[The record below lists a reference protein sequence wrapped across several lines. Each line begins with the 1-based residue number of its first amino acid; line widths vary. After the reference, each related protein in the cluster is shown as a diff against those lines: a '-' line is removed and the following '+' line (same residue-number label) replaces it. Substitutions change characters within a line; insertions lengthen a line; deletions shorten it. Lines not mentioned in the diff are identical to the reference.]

1 MRLQEQILK
10 EFNKVYYLLIFCIN
24 YIEQMYEY
32 YVEEKEGINMNNLDV
47 IKRKAVQIFSEE
59 DLDRKLNSGKKLT
72 IKLGADPSRPDL
84 HIGHSVVLRVLK
96 AFQDMGHEVVFVI
109 GDFTGM
115 IGDPSG
121 KSKTRPAL
129 TFEQTRKSAETYLE
143 QATKILDKDKTR
155 IAFNSEWLSKMNFE
169 DVIKLC
175 SKYTVARIMERDD
188 FKNRFENG
196 LPLSMHELL
205 YPLMQ
210 GYDSVALNA
219 DIEIGGTDQ
228 TFNLLV
234 GRDLQKDYNQDPQ
247 IVMTFPLLVGLD
259 GKEKMS
265 KSLDN
270 YIGLNDDPFD
280 KVVKSMKI
288 PDDVLR
294 QYFELATDL
303 SSDRIDEIMDGD
315 IRDAHFEFA
324 RELLKMYDDVSEFDE
339 LKQKYLDVAHG
350 GVRNNIEAV
359 CIDEKQ
365 INVCKLL
372 VKVGFANSKGEAKRM
387 VLGNG
392 VRIDSELVSDVT
404 AVIDLSDGEKVLQ
417 FGKNK
422 FIKVF

>member
-1 MRLQEQILK
+1 
-10 EFNKVYYLLIFCIN
+10 
-24 YIEQMYEY
+24 
-32 YVEEKEGINMNNLDV
+32 MNNLEI
-47 IKRKAVQIFSEE
+47 IKRKAVQIFNEE
-59 DLDRKLNSGKKLT
+59 DLDKKIKSGKKLT

-96 AFQDMGHEVVFVI
+96 QFQDMGHEVVFVI

-121 KSKTRPAL
+121 KSKTRPSL

-155 IAFNSEWLSKMNFE
+155 IAYNSEWLSKMTFE
-169 DVIKLC
+169 DVIKLAG
-175 SKYTVARIMERDD
+175 KYTVARIMERDD
-188 FKNRFENG
+188 FKNRFENN

-210 GYDSVALNA
+210 GYDSVALHA

-234 GRDLQKDYNQDPQ
+234 GRELQKDYDQESQ
-247 IVMTFPLLVGLD
+247 VVMTFPLLVGLD

-270 YIGLNDDPFD
+270 YIGISEEPFT
-280 KVVKSMKI
+280 KLEKSMKI

-303 SSDRIDEIMDGD
+303 PIEEINEIMSGD
-315 IRDAHFEFA
+315 IREAHFRFA
-324 RELLKMYDDVSEFDE
+324 KELLAMYDDVNEFDS
-339 LKQKYLDVAHG
+339 LKEKYLNIAKGGIPTDVEEMKVSEDSA
-350 GVRNNIEAV
+350 NI
-359 CIDEKQ
+359 CD
-365 INVCKLL
+365 LL
-372 VKVGFANSKGEAKRM
+372 VKAGFAASRGEAKRM
-387 VLGNG
+387 VTGNG
-392 VRIDSELVSDVT
+392 VKVNGNPVT
-404 AVIDLSDGEKVLQ
+404 DITTMIETAEEPVIQ

-422 FIKVF
+422 FKKIIKE

>member
-1 MRLQEQILK
+1 MDNFEI
-10 EFNKVYYLLIFCIN
+10 
-24 YIEQMYEY
+24 
-32 YVEEKEGINMNNLDV
+32 
-47 IKRKAVQIFSEE
+47 IKRKAVQIFNEE
-59 DLDRKLNSGKKLT
+59 DLDKKIKSGKKLT

-96 AFQDMGHEVVFVI
+96 QFQDMGHEVVFVI

-121 KSKTRPAL
+121 KSKTRPSL

-155 IAFNSEWLSKMNFE
+155 IAYNSEWLSKMTFE
-169 DVIKLC
+169 DVIKLAG
-175 SKYTVARIMERDD
+175 KYTVARIMERDD
-188 FKNRFENG
+188 FKNRFENN

-234 GRDLQKDYNQDPQ
+234 GRELQKDYDQESQ
-247 IVMTFPLLVGLD
+247 VVMTFPLLVGLD

-270 YIGLNDDPFD
+270 YIGISEEPFT
-280 KVVKSMKI
+280 KLEKSMKI

-303 SSDRIDEIMDGD
+303 PIDEINEIMSGD
-315 IRDAHFEFA
+315 IREAHFRFA
-324 RELLKMYDDVSEFDE
+324 KELLAMYDDVNKFEA
-339 LKQKYLDVAHG
+339 LKQKYLNIAKGGIPDDVETMMVSEDSA
-350 GVRNNIEAV
+350 NI
-359 CIDEKQ
+359 CD
-365 INVCKLL
+365 LL
-372 VKVGFANSKGEAKRM
+372 VSAGFAASRGEAKRM
-387 VLGNG
+387 VTGNG
-392 VRIDSELVSDVT
+392 VKVNGEPVT
-404 AVIDLSDGEKVLQ
+404 DISTMIETSASPVIQ

-422 FIKVF
+422 FKKIIK

>member
-1 MRLQEQILK
+1 
-10 EFNKVYYLLIFCIN
+10 
-24 YIEQMYEY
+24 
-32 YVEEKEGINMNNLDV
+32 MNREDNLDLLEI

-59 DLDRKLNSGKKLT
+59 DLERKIRSGKKLT

-96 AFQDMGHEVVFVI
+96 QFQDMGHEVVFVV

-129 TFEQTRKSAETYLE
+129 SFEETRKSAETYLE
-143 QATKILDKDKTR
+143 QATKILDKDKTKIR
-155 IAFNSEWLSKMNFE
+155 FNSEWLSKMNFN
-169 DVIKLC
+169 DVINLT

-188 FKNRFENG
+188 FKNRFENN

-234 GRDLQKDYNQDPQ
+234 GRELQKDYGQEQ
-247 IVMTFPLLVGLD
+247 QVVMTFPLLVGLD

-270 YIGLNDDPFD
+270 YIGLTDSPFV
-280 KVVKSMKI
+280 KFEKSMKI
-288 PDDVLR
+288 PDEVLR

-303 SSDRIDEIMDGD
+303 KDSEIDEIMSKD
-315 IRDAHFEFA
+315 IRDAHMRFA
-324 RELLKMYDDVSEFDE
+324 KELIKMYDDINDYEIAKE
-339 LKQKYLDVAHG
+339 KYMSIAKGEIPD
-350 GVRNNIEAV
+350 NIEEV
-359 CIDEKQ
+359 KIEENE
-365 INVCKLL
+365 INICDLL
-372 VKVGFANSKGEAKRM
+372 VKIGFALSKSEAKRNI
-387 VLGNG
+387 LGNG
-392 VRIDSELVSDVT
+392 IKINGKQVNNTNEIIRLDKDLVV
-404 AVIDLSDGEKVLQ
+404 Q
-417 FGKNK
+417 FGKSRFK
-422 FIKVF
+422 KVSKN

>member
-1 MRLQEQILK
+1 
-10 EFNKVYYLLIFCIN
+10 
-24 YIEQMYEY
+24 
-32 YVEEKEGINMNNLDV
+32 MNNELEL
-47 IKRKAVQIFSEE
+47 IKRKAVQIFSKE
-59 DLDRKLNSGKKLT
+59 DLDKKLNSGRKLT

-96 AFQDMGHEVVFVI
+96 SFQNMGHEVVFVV

-129 TFEQTRKSAETYLE
+129 TFEETRKSAKTYFE
-143 QATKILDKDKTR
+143 QATKILDKNKTR
-155 IAFNSEWLSKMNFE
+155 IVFNSEWLSKMNFE
-169 DVIKLC
+169 DVIKLT

-188 FKNRFENG
+188 FNNRFENN

-210 GYDSVALNA
+210 GYDSVHLKA

-234 GRDLQKDYNQDPQ
+234 GRELQRDYGQESQ
-247 IVMTFPLLVGLD
+247 VVMTFPLLVGLD

-270 YIGLNDDPFD
+270 YIGLADTAFE
-280 KVVKSMKI
+280 KFEKSMKI
-288 PDDVLR
+288 PDNVLR

-303 SSDRIDEIMDGD
+303 PNDEIDKIMSGD
-315 IRDAHFEFA
+315 VREAHIIFA
-324 RELLKMYDDVSEFDE
+324 KELIKMYDDINEFE
-339 LKQKYLDVAHG
+339 SVKERYMNIAKG
-350 GVRNNIEAV
+350 NIPNNIE
-359 CIDEKQ
+359 Q
-365 INVCKLL
+365 IQISENEINICDLL
-372 VKVGFANSKGEAKRM
+372 VRIGLASSKSEAKRM
-387 VLGNG
+387 ISGNG
-392 VRIDSELVSDVT
+392 VKINGKSITDIGKTIIIDDEIVV
-404 AVIDLSDGEKVLQ
+404 Q

-422 FIKVF
+422 FKKVTN

>member
-1 MRLQEQILK
+1 MNREDNLE
-10 EFNKVYYLLIFCIN
+10 LLEI
-24 YIEQMYEY
+24 
-32 YVEEKEGINMNNLDV
+32 

-59 DLDRKLNSGKKLT
+59 DLERKIRSGKKLT

-96 AFQDMGHEVVFVI
+96 QFQDMGHEVVFVV

-129 TFEQTRKSAETYLE
+129 SFEETRKSAETYLE
-143 QATKILDKDKTR
+143 QATKILDKDKTKIR
-155 IAFNSEWLSKMNFE
+155 FNSEWLSKMNFN
-169 DVIKLC
+169 DVINLT

-188 FKNRFENG
+188 FKNRFENN

-234 GRDLQKDYNQDPQ
+234 GRDLQKDYGQEQ
-247 IVMTFPLLVGLD
+247 QVVMTFPLLVGLD

-270 YIGLNDDPFD
+270 YIGLTDSPFV
-280 KVVKSMKI
+280 KFEKSMKI
-288 PDDVLR
+288 PDEVLR

-303 SSDRIDEIMDGD
+303 KNSEIDEIMSKD
-315 IRDAHFEFA
+315 IRDAHMRFA
-324 RELLKMYDDVSEFDE
+324 KELIKMYNNENDYEIAKE
-339 LKQKYLDVAHG
+339 KYMSIAKGEIPD
-350 GVRNNIEAV
+350 NIEE
-359 CIDEKQ
+359 IKIEENE
-365 INVCKLL
+365 INICDLL
-372 VKVGFANSKGEAKRM
+372 VKIGFALSKSEAKRNI
-387 VLGNG
+387 LGNG
-392 VRIDSELVSDVT
+392 IKINGKQVNNTNEIVRLDKG
-404 AVIDLSDGEKVLQ
+404 AVIQ
-417 FGKNK
+417 FGKNRFK
-422 FIKVF
+422 KVSKN

>member
-1 MRLQEQILK
+1 
-10 EFNKVYYLLIFCIN
+10 
-24 YIEQMYEY
+24 
-32 YVEEKEGINMNNLDV
+32 MNREDNLDLLEI

-59 DLDRKLNSGKKLT
+59 DLERKIRSGKKLT

-96 AFQDMGHEVVFVI
+96 QFQDMGHEVVFVV

-129 TFEQTRKSAETYLE
+129 SFEETRKSAETYLE
-143 QATKILDKDKTR
+143 QATKILDKDKTKIR
-155 IAFNSEWLSKMNFE
+155 FNSEWLSKMNFN
-169 DVIKLC
+169 DVINLT

-188 FKNRFENG
+188 FKNRFENN

-234 GRDLQKDYNQDPQ
+234 GRELQKDYGQEQ
-247 IVMTFPLLVGLD
+247 QVVMTFPLLVGLD

-270 YIGLNDDPFD
+270 YIGLTDSPFV
-280 KVVKSMKI
+280 KFEKSMKI
-288 PDDVLR
+288 PDEVLR

-303 SSDRIDEIMDGD
+303 KNSEIDEIMSKD
-315 IRDAHFEFA
+315 IRDAHMRFA
-324 RELLKMYDDVSEFDE
+324 KELIKMYDDINEYE
-339 LKQKYLDVAHG
+339 MAKEKYMSIAKGEIPD
-350 GVRNNIEAV
+350 NIEE
-359 CIDEKQ
+359 IKIEENE
-365 INVCKLL
+365 INICDLL
-372 VKVGFANSKGEAKRM
+372 VKIRFASSKSEAKRNI
-387 VLGNG
+387 LGNG
-392 VRIDSELVSDVT
+392 IKINGKQVNNTNEIIRLDKDLVV
-404 AVIDLSDGEKVLQ
+404 Q
-417 FGKNK
+417 FGKNRFK
-422 FIKVF
+422 KVSSK

>member
-1 MRLQEQILK
+1 
-10 EFNKVYYLLIFCIN
+10 
-24 YIEQMYEY
+24 
-32 YVEEKEGINMNNLDV
+32 MNNIEI
-47 IKRKAVQIFSEE
+47 IKRKAVQIFSEQ
-59 DLDRKLNSGKKLT
+59 DLDKKLNSGKKLT

-96 AFQDMGHEVVFVI
+96 NFQDMGHEVVFVI

-129 TFEQTRKSAETYLE
+129 TFEETRKSAETYLE

-155 IAFNSEWLSKMNFE
+155 IAFNSEWLSKLNFE

-196 LPLSMHELL
+196 LPLSTHELL

-234 GRDLQKDYNQDPQ
+234 GRELQKDYEQEPQ
-247 IVMTFPLLVGLD
+247 VVMTFPLLVGLD

-270 YIGLNDDPFD
+270 YIGLNDTPFA
-280 KVVKSMKI
+280 KLEKSMRI
-288 PDDVLR
+288 PDEVLR
-294 QYFELATDL
+294 QYFELATDMP
-303 SSDRIDEIMDGD
+303 IDEINSILNDD
-315 IRDAHFEFA
+315 IREAHFEFA
-324 RELLKMYDDVSEFDE
+324 KELIRMYDTNVDFEE
-339 LKQKYLDVAHG
+339 IKNRYLNIANG
-350 GVRNNIEAV
+350 GIPDDIKEV
-359 CIDEKQ
+359 CIENKQ
-365 INVCKLL
+365 MNVCDLL
-372 VKVGFANSKGEAKRM
+372 VELNIASSRSDAKRKIE
-387 VLGNG
+387 GRG
-392 VRIDSELVSDVT
+392 IKIDAELQLD
-404 AVIDLSDGEKVLQ
+404 ANEVIDFSDGAKVVQ
-417 FGKNK
+417 FGKSK
-422 FIKVF
+422 FIKVK

>member
-1 MRLQEQILK
+1 MS
-10 EFNKVYYLLIFCIN
+10 NN
-24 YIEQMYEY
+24 IE
-32 YVEEKEGINMNNLDV
+32 I
-47 IKRKAVQIFSEE
+47 IKRKAVQIFSE
-59 DLDRKLNSGKKLT
+59 DDFDKKLKSGKKLK

-96 AFQDMGHEVVFVI
+96 QFQDMGHEVIFVV

-121 KSKTRPAL
+121 KSKTRPSL
-129 TFEQTRKSAETYLE
+129 TFEETRKSAETYME
-143 QATKILDKDKTR
+143 QATKILDKDKTK
-155 IAFNSEWLSKMNFE
+155 IVFNSEWLSKMNFE
-169 DVIKLC
+169 DVIKLA

-188 FKNRFENG
+188 FKNRFENN

-234 GRDLQKDYNQDPQ
+234 GRELQKDYGQESQ
-247 IVMTFPLLVGLD
+247 VVMTFPLLVGLD

-270 YIGLNDDPFD
+270 YIGISDSPFD
-280 KVVKSMKI
+280 KFEKSMKI

-303 SSDRIDEIMDGD
+303 PIEKIDEIMNGD
-315 IRDAHFEFA
+315 IREAHMEFA
-324 RELLKMYDDVSEFDE
+324 KELLKMYDDVNEFDE
-339 LKQKYLDVAHG
+339 VKNRYLKIAKGGIPQDVP
-350 GVRNNIEAV
+350 VFETQEDKMNI
-359 CIDEKQ
+359 CD
-365 INVCKLL
+365 LL
-372 VKVGFANSKGEAKRM
+372 VQIGFANSKGEAKRM
-387 VLGNG
+387 IAGKG
-392 VRIDSELVSDVT
+392 VKINSVVETEIADV
-404 AVIDLSDGEKVLQ
+404 IEFNEEKIIQ

-422 FIKVF
+422 FVKVIKK

>member
-1 MRLQEQILK
+1 MK
-10 EFNKVYYLLIFCIN
+10 EELEI
-24 YIEQMYEY
+24 
-32 YVEEKEGINMNNLDV
+32 

-59 DLDRKLNSGKKLT
+59 DFDKKMKSGKKLT

-96 AFQDMGHEVVFVI
+96 QFQDMGHEVVFIV
-109 GDFTGM
+109 GDFTAM

-121 KSKTRPAL
+121 KNKTRPAL
-129 TFEQTRKSAETYLE
+129 TFEDTRKSAETYFE
-143 QATKILDKDKTR
+143 QATKILDKNKTK

-169 DVIKLC
+169 DVIKLA

-210 GYDSVALNA
+210 GYDSVELNA

-234 GRDLQKDYNQDPQ
+234 GRELQKDYGQESQ
-247 IVMTFPLLVGLD
+247 VVMTFPLLVGLD

-270 YIGLNDDPFD
+270 YIGISDTPF
-280 KVVKSMKI
+280 KKLEKSMKI

-303 SSDRIDEIMDGD
+303 PMDEINKIMDGD
-315 IRDAHFEFA
+315 IREAHFAFA
-324 RELLKMYDDVSEFDE
+324 KELLKMYDDVNEFESVKKRYLEIAKGAIPDNIEE
-339 LKQKYLDVAHG
+339 LK
-350 GVRNNIEAV
+350 IE
-359 CIDEKQ
+359 EEQ
-365 INVCKLL
+365 INICELL
-372 VKVGFANSKGEAKRM
+372 IKVGFANSKSEAKRM
-387 VLGNG
+387 ILGNG
-392 VRIDSELVSDVT
+392 VKLDGTVVTDINKIIDINNGVV
-404 AVIDLSDGEKVLQ
+404 VQ
-417 FGKNK
+417 FGKNRFK
-422 FIKVF
+422 KVINN

>member
-1 MRLQEQILK
+1 ME
-10 EFNKVYYLLIFCIN
+10 
-24 YIEQMYEY
+24 
-32 YVEEKEGINMNNLDV
+32 NLEI
-47 IKRKAVQIFSEE
+47 IKRKAVQIFNEE
-59 DLDRKLNSGKKLT
+59 DLDKKIKSGKKLT

-96 AFQDMGHEVVFVI
+96 QFQDMGHEVVFVI

-121 KSKTRPAL
+121 KSKTRPSL

-143 QATKILDKDKTR
+143 QATKILDPEKTR
-155 IAFNSEWLSKMNFE
+155 IAYNSEWLSKMTFE
-169 DVIKLC
+169 DVIKLAG
-175 SKYTVARIMERDD
+175 KYTVARIMERDD
-188 FKNRFENG
+188 FKNRFENN

-210 GYDSVALNA
+210 GYDSVALHA

-234 GRDLQKDYNQDPQ
+234 GRELQKDYDQESQ
-247 IVMTFPLLVGLD
+247 VVMTFPLLVGLD

-270 YIGLNDDPFD
+270 YIGISEEPFA
-280 KVVKSMKI
+280 KLEKSMKI

-303 SSDRIDEIMDGD
+303 PMEEINEIMNGD
-315 IRDAHFEFA
+315 IREAHFRFA
-324 RELLKMYDDVSEFDE
+324 KELLAMYDDVNEFE
-339 LKQKYLDVAHG
+339 SLKEKYLNIAKGGIPTDVETMKVSEESA
-350 GVRNNIEAV
+350 NI
-359 CIDEKQ
+359 CD
-365 INVCKLL
+365 LL
-372 VKVGFANSKGEAKRM
+372 VLAGFATSRGEAKRM
-387 VLGNG
+387 VTGNG
-392 VRIDSELVSDVT
+392 VKVNGNPVT
-404 AVIDLSDGEKVLQ
+404 DITTMIETADEPVIQ

-422 FIKVF
+422 FKKVVKN

>member
-1 MRLQEQILK
+1 MK
-10 EFNKVYYLLIFCIN
+10 ELEI
-24 YIEQMYEY
+24 
-32 YVEEKEGINMNNLDV
+32 

-59 DLDRKLNSGKKLT
+59 ELEKKLNSGKKLI

-96 AFQDMGHEVVFVI
+96 TFQNMGHEVVFLI

-121 KSKTRPAL
+121 KNKTRPAL
-129 TFEQTRKSAETYLE
+129 TWEQTRKSAETYLN
-143 QATKILDKDKTR
+143 QATKILDKNKTK
-155 IAFNSEWLSKMNFE
+155 IAFNSEWLSKLTLE
-169 DVIKLC
+169 DIISLT

-210 GYDSVALNA
+210 GYDSVALKA

-234 GRDLQKDYNQDPQ
+234 GRELQKDYNKEPQ
-247 IVMTFPLLVGLD
+247 VVMTFPLLVGLD

-270 YIGLNDDPFD
+270 YIGLNDTPFD
-280 KVVKSMKI
+280 KFEKSMKI
-288 PDDVLR
+288 PDNVLK

-303 SSDRIDEIMDGD
+303 TIEKINEIMYKDM
-315 IRDAHFEFA
+315 REAHFEFA
-324 RELLKMYDDVSEFDE
+324 KELIKMYDDINEFEDI
-339 LKQKYLDVAHG
+339 KKRYLEIASG
-350 GVRNNIEAV
+350 GIPEDILEIE
-359 CIDEKQ
+359 IDEKE
-365 INVCKLL
+365 INICELL
-372 VKVGFANSKGEAKRM
+372 VKIGFANSKGEAKRM
-387 VLGNG
+387 IIGNG
-392 VRIDSELVSDVT
+392 VKIDSKLKQD
-404 AVIDLSDGEKVLQ
+404 INEKINIISGKTIVQ

-422 FIKVF
+422 FIKII

>member
-1 MRLQEQILK
+1 MSD
-10 EFNKVYYLLIFCIN
+10 
-24 YIEQMYEY
+24 
-32 YVEEKEGINMNNLDV
+32 NLEI

-59 DLDRKLNSGKKLT
+59 DLDKKINSGKKLT

-96 AFQDMGHEVVFVI
+96 QFQDMGHEVVFVV

-121 KSKTRPAL
+121 KNKTRPAL

-143 QATKILDKDKTR
+143 QATKILDKNKTR

-169 DVIKLC
+169 DVIRLA
-175 SKYTVARIMERDD
+175 SKYTVARLMERDD
-188 FKNRFENG
+188 FKNRFENN

-210 GYDSVALNA
+210 GYDSVELKA

-234 GRDLQKDYNQDPQ
+234 GRELQKDYGQDSQ
-247 IVMTFPLLVGLD
+247 VVMTFPLLVGLD

-270 YIGLNDDPFD
+270 YIGLTDSPFE
-280 KVVKSMKI
+280 KFEKSMKI
-288 PDDVLR
+288 PDEVLR

-303 SSDRIDEIMDGD
+303 PIEEINEIMEKD
-315 IRDAHFEFA
+315 IRIAHMEFA
-324 RELLKMYDDVSEFDE
+324 RELLKMYDDESKFDKIKE
-339 LKQKYLDVAHG
+339 RYE
-350 GVRNNIEAV
+350 NIAKGN
-359 CIDEKQ
+359 IPDNIKQ
-365 INVCKLL
+365 IKINEDSLNICNLL
-372 VKVGFANSKGEAKRM
+372 VTVGFASSKSEAKRM
-387 VLGNG
+387 VMGKG
-392 VRIDSELVSDVT
+392 VKIDGRLVDDYNEIINLKESK
-404 AVIDLSDGEKVLQ
+404 IIQ
-417 FGKNK
+417 FGKNR
-422 FIKVF
+422 FIQTVR

>member
-1 MRLQEQILK
+1 
-10 EFNKVYYLLIFCIN
+10 
-24 YIEQMYEY
+24 
-32 YVEEKEGINMNNLDV
+32 MNNDEIIKI
-47 IKRKAVQIFSEE
+47 IKRKAVQIFNEE
-59 DLDRKLNSGKKLT
+59 DLDKKLKSGKKLI

-84 HIGHSVVLRVLK
+84 HIGHTVVLRVLK
-96 AFQDMGHEVVFVI
+96 QFQDMGHEVVFVV

-121 KSKTRPAL
+121 KSKTRPSL

-155 IAFNSEWLSKMNFE
+155 IEFNSTWLSKMTFE
-169 DVIKLC
+169 DVIKLA

-210 GYDSVALNA
+210 GYDSVAINA

-234 GRDLQKDYNQDPQ
+234 GRDLQKDYGEESQV
-247 IVMTFPLLVGLD
+247 VMTFPLLVGLD

-270 YIGLNDDPFD
+270 YIGIAEDPFT
-280 KVVKSMKI
+280 KLEKSMKI
-288 PDDVLR
+288 PDNVLR
-294 QYFELATDL
+294 QYFDLATDL
-303 SSDRIDEIMDGD
+303 PTSEIDEIMKGD
-315 IRDAHFEFA
+315 IVEAHFRFA
-324 RELLKMYDDVSEFDE
+324 KELLKMYDDVNEFDE
-339 LKQKYLDVAHG
+339 LKARYLNIAKG
-350 GVRNNIEAV
+350 GVPTDVEKFK
-359 CIDEKQ
+359 IDEKA
-365 INVCKLL
+365 INICDLL
-372 VKVGFANSKGEAKRM
+372 VKVNFAPSKAEAKRM
-387 VLGNG
+387 VKGNG
-392 VRIDSELVSDVT
+392 VKINGKIIDDISEEIEITDNT
-404 AVIDLSDGEKVLQ
+404 VLQ

-422 FIKVF
+422 YKKIISK

>member
-1 MRLQEQILK
+1 
-10 EFNKVYYLLIFCIN
+10 
-24 YIEQMYEY
+24 
-32 YVEEKEGINMNNLDV
+32 MNDNLEI

-59 DLDRKLNSGKKLT
+59 DLDKKINSGKKLT

-96 AFQDMGHEVVFVI
+96 QFQDMGHEVVFVV

-121 KSKTRPAL
+121 KNKTRPAL

-143 QATKILDKDKTR
+143 QATKILDKNKTR

-169 DVIKLC
+169 EVIRLA
-175 SKYTVARIMERDD
+175 SKYTVARLMERDD
-188 FKNRFENG
+188 FKNRFENN

-210 GYDSVALNA
+210 GYDSVELKA

-234 GRDLQKDYNQDPQ
+234 GRELQKDYGQDSQ
-247 IVMTFPLLVGLD
+247 VVMTFPLLVGLD

-270 YIGLNDDPFD
+270 YIGLTDSPFE
-280 KVVKSMKI
+280 KFEKSMKI
-288 PDDVLR
+288 PDEVLR

-303 SSDRIDEIMDGD
+303 PIEEINEIMEKD
-315 IRDAHFEFA
+315 IRIAHMEFA
-324 RELLKMYDDVSEFDE
+324 RELLKMYDDESEFYKVKERYENIAKGNIPD
-339 LKQKYLDVAHG
+339 
-350 GVRNNIEAV
+350 NIE
-359 CIDEKQ
+359 Q
-365 INVCKLL
+365 IKINEDSLNICNLL
-372 VKVGFANSKGEAKRM
+372 FKVGFASSKSEAKRM
-387 VLGNG
+387 VMGKG
-392 VRIDSELVSDVT
+392 IKIDGRLIDDYNEIINLKESK
-404 AVIDLSDGEKVLQ
+404 VIQ
-417 FGKNK
+417 FGKNR
-422 FIKVF
+422 FIRTVR